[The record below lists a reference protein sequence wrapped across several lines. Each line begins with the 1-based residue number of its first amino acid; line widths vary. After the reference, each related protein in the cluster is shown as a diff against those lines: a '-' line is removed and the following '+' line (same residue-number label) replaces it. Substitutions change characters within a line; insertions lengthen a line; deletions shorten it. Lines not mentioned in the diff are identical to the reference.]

1 MKVSLRTPLIFLWLL
16 IVVICVA
23 LAFLLTSIFRLG
35 VGAQVDRVRIQ
46 VENAAVLTAQ
56 RFEAY
61 QKSFAQPP
69 GSFATDEH
77 RRELMLILQ
86 LVLADFKEVEGGFW
100 SARDGFLAYAYP
112 TYGGGAPKTDVP
124 EAEAGRIADVANA
137 ALSDDRAE
145 TRSFPGEN
153 ETLILRAMPVG
164 AGDAR
169 LAVWIMSRAHVGAA
183 AAYQKLTLGF
193 GALFIFA
200 LLSGA
205 GVLWFLH
212 SWTARVRALEHAI
225 AMTPPEELPPLRT
238 TGERE
243 LDRIVA
249 ALNQLNAKLK
259 TAHDESRTLTER
271 LSRADRAAALGRM
284 AAQFAHEIRN
294 PIASMRLKA
303 ENALAKPPGQQNTA
317 LRAMLDDVARLDDL
331 LERLLAVTRLGELRR
346 APVDLKTW
354 LRARLDN
361 VRDQASQNQIV
372 LRGEAPSGA
381 WSFDEKSMS
390 RALDNL
396 LLNAVQHTPRN
407 GWIESNLDI
416 KDQRCRIVV
425 ENSGTPIAADQREK
439 IFEPFVSTRGN
450 GAGLGLSIAREIAEA
465 HGGSLRC
472 VESENG
478 PRFEIEIPCPI
489 S

>member
-46 VENAAVLTAQ
+46 VENAAVLIAQ
-56 RFEAY
+56 RFEAH

-303 ENALAKPPGQQNTA
+303 DNALAKPPRQQSTA
-317 LRAMLDDVARLDDL
+317 LPCDAR
-331 LERLLAVTRLGELRR
+331 
-346 APVDLKTW
+346 
-354 LRARLDN
+354 
-361 VRDQASQNQIV
+361 
-372 LRGEAPSGA
+372 
-381 WSFDEKSMS
+381 
-390 RALDNL
+390 
-396 LLNAVQHTPRN
+396 
-407 GWIESNLDI
+407 
-416 KDQRCRIVV
+416 
-425 ENSGTPIAADQREK
+425 
-439 IFEPFVSTRGN
+439 
-450 GAGLGLSIAREIAEA
+450 
-465 HGGSLRC
+465 
-472 VESENG
+472 
-478 PRFEIEIPCPI
+478 
-489 S
+489 